1 MTTIGEVSHL
11 HFCFSCNCYLMS
23 NQRKENP
30 SNQYYYAKHIL
41 IIWANLW
48 TYMYIQQVHA
58 YFINKY
64 NEYACQAP
72 HSTIVLIRFKVQSAN
87 F

>member
-1 MTTIGEVSHL
+1 MTTIGEVYYL
-11 HFCFSCNCYLMS
+11 HFCFSCNCYPMS

-30 SNQYYYAKHIL
+30 SNQYYYTKHIF

-58 YFINKY
+58 YFVNKY

-72 HSTIVLIRFKVQSAN
+72 HSTIVIDQIQSAKY
-87 F
+87 